1 MIVVTSPQLT
11 LTLRSERKEKINS
24 IGADESE
31 RNAHSCPRNEES
43 SGIGL
48 RDERGVFSL
57 NAATGSA
64 TLKKFGKGTE
74 IGVVLCFE
82 GDFPFAGRVG
92 FCYITIGHPQHLI
105 NFDSR
110 DGVSGFPNL
119 LSVVGSSP
127 TRSSFME
134 VPHGQQLGERR
145 PWF

>member
-1 MIVVTSPQLT
+1 MS
-11 LTLRSERKEKINS
+11 RSEMRTVAPGTRK
-24 IGADESE
+24 AY
-31 RNAHSCPRNEES
+31 
-43 SGIGL
+43 GIGL

-92 FCYITIGHPQHLI
+92 FCYMTIGYPQHLI

-110 DGVSGFPNL
+110 DGVSGSPNL
-119 LSVVGSSP
+119 LSVVRSSP
-127 TRSSFME
+127 TRSSFVE
-134 VPHGQQLGERR
+134 VPHGQQLGQRCLGSDYCAGE
-145 PWF
+145 F